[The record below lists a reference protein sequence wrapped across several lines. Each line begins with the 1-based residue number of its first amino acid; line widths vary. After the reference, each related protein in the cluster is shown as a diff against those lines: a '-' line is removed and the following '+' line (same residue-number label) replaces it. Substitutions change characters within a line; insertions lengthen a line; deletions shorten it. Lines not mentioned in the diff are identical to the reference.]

1 MKVRLELDRNGMGCL
16 LLNGKDFSHDV
27 RGIVLESKV
36 GEIPSLIITFVATEI
51 EVEMEEASV
60 TAERPLIP

>member
-1 MKVRLELDRNGMGCL
+1 MNVKLSLDRNGMGHL

-36 GEIPSLIITFVATEI
+36 GEMPSVIITFIATEI
-51 EVEMEEASV
+51 KVEIEEASV
-60 TAERPLIP
+60 TAERPLVP

>member
-1 MKVRLELDRNGMGCL
+1 MKVRLELDRNGMGHL
-16 LLNGKDFSHDV
+16 LLNGKDFTHGV

-36 GEIPSLIITFVATEI
+36 GEVPSLIVTFIATEI
-51 EVEMEEASV
+51 EVEIEEASV